1 MIQYKCKIMMKK
13 VGNIT
18 LYQLPEN
25 FLNFLSKFY
34 VYNQNNSK
42 ITYEKNLYRQIK
54 NSNICP
60 FRLNFRID
68 YINIKYI

>member
-34 VYNQNNSK
+34 VYNQSNSK
-42 ITYEKNLYRQIK
+42 ITYEKIYIDR
-54 NSNICP
+54 S
-60 FRLNFRID
+60 RIAIYALLD
-68 YINIKYI
+68 

>member
-1 MIQYKCKIMMKK
+1 MKK

-34 VYNQNNSK
+34 VYNQSNSK

-60 FRLNFRID
+60 FRL
-68 YINIKYI
+68 